1 MAAARLNR
9 RGRCPR
15 HSQVEGL
22 AGIAYDEP
30 AYCKGTSPAEEWT
43 WTARQAGD
51 SLPHPESVAAFHRG
65 EDAPPLRRRNA
76 APGPLR
82 TAAAGGTSSG
92 QRPSHT
98 EGVAAFHRG
107 EDAPPLRRRK
117 AAPGPLRTA
126 AAGGTSSG
134 QRPSHTEGVAAF
146 HRGEDAPHLRR
157 RNAAPGPLR
166 TAPACIAPKLL
177 PTARPPSPAG
187 KGGPW
192 AAARP
197 EETALFRRR
206 TAPVCI
212 RRSPGNHW
220 PFSRRAW

>member
-107 EDAPPLRRRK
+107 EDAP
-117 AAPGPLRTA
+117 
-126 AAGGTSSG
+126 
-134 QRPSHTEGVAAF
+134 
-146 HRGEDAPHLRR
+146 HLRR